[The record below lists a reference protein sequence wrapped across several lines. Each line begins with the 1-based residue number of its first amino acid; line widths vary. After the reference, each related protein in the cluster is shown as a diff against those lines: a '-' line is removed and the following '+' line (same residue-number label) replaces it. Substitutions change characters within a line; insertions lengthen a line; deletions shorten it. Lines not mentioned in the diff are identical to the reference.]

1 LITRI
6 IRNGDDV
13 WQLLGL
19 TLQRF
24 HMRMGKLDTTN
35 MIAVDTGASILD
47 EHMIELTKDLVLP
60 TALVKI
66 QILVRLN
73 FYADNES

>member
-1 LITRI
+1 
-6 IRNGDDV
+6 
-13 WQLLGL
+13 
-19 TLQRF
+19 
-24 HMRMGKLDTTN
+24 MRMGKLDTTN